1 MFSRGYKLM
10 NGFMRTIFSKTPLM
24 VLAVAVLFAAA
35 ALRAQAAPGDLDQT
49 FGMNGKV
56 LTRFT
61 NNSTTFGP
69 RATPKAMVIQPDGK
83 IIVAGQAMVS
93 DTTGTTDAFAL
104 VRYQTNGSLDT
115 GFGRSGRVTTKIGIQ
130 DAALAVALQP
140 DGKIVA
146 AGYANI
152 GPAGALNLAFALV
165 RYNANGSLDRSF
177 DGDGKVVTDLTAYL
191 DELTGVAIQPDG
203 KIVAA
208 GFINAGYSTDFAV
221 ARYNPN
227 GSLDTSFGQ
236 GGIAQ
241 TDFFHGVD
249 GGTEMV
255 LLPDGKIVVAGSVY
269 NSAGA
274 GDFALVRYMAD
285 GTLDASFGNGGKVTT
300 NFSGT
305 SSDIV
310 HDMDI
315 APNGKLVVAG
325 GSGQPGKWDFA
336 VARYNANGTLDRTF
350 DGDGKFVRDISG
362 FGTQDS
368 ASGVAVQQNGK
379 IVVSGD
385 ASPFSNGNGGFDLVT
400 IRLNVNGSLD
410 LGFGNRGKVYTD
422 FGSFRR
428 TGGYSHDV
436 LSDVKIQRDGKIV
449 VTGDAELE
457 PNRTHDIVLAR
468 YLGDPVRLTQG
479 AVDVNGDLE

>member
-1 MFSRGYKLM
+1 MY
-10 NGFMRTIFSKTPLM
+10 GFMRTIFSKTPLM

-49 FGMNGKV
+49 FGTNGKV
-56 LTRFT
+56 LTRFPI
-61 NNSTTFGP
+61 NSTIFRP
-69 RATPKAMVIQPDGK
+69 RATPNAMVIQPDGK

-93 DTTGTTDAFAL
+93 EGTTATPTVFAL
-104 VRYQTNGSLDT
+104 VRYLPNGSLDT
-115 GFGRSGRVTTKIGIQ
+115 GFGRGGRVTTKIGIQ
-130 DAALAVALQP
+130 DVALAVALQA

-152 GPAGALNLAFALV
+152 GPAGSLNFAFALV
-165 RYNANGSLDRSF
+165 RYNANGSLDRTF
-177 DGDGKVVTDLTAYL
+177 DYDGKVVTDLTTYM

-208 GFINAGYSTDFAV
+208 GFVNAGNSSDFAV
-221 ARYNPN
+221 ARYNRN
-227 GSLDTSFGQ
+227 GSIDTSFGQ
-236 GGIAQ
+236 TGVTQ
-241 TDFFHGVD
+241 TDFFNGAD
-249 GGTEMV
+249 GAAEMV

-269 NSAGA
+269 DSAGA
-274 GDFALVRYMAD
+274 GDFALVRYTAN
-285 GTLDASFGNGGKVTT
+285 GILDASFGNGGKVRTT
-300 NFSGT
+300 FSAT
-305 SSDIV
+305 SSDIA

-315 APNGKLVVAG
+315 APGGKLVVAG
-325 GSGQPGKWDFA
+325 ASGQPGKWDFA

-368 ASGVAVQQNGK
+368 ASAVAVQQNGK

-385 ASPFSNGNGGFDLVT
+385 ASPFSNGGGFDFVT

-422 FGSFRR
+422 FGSFRP
-428 TGGYSHDV
+428 TGGYSHDS
-436 LSDVKIQRDGKIV
+436 LYDVKIQRDGKIV

-457 PNRTHDIVLAR
+457 PNRTHDFVLAR
-468 YLGDPVRLTQG
+468 YLGDPVTSTQG

>member
-1 MFSRGYKLM
+1 M
-10 NGFMRTIFSKTPLM
+10 NGIMRTIFSKTSVM
-24 VLAVAVLFAAA
+24 ALAVAVLFAAA
-35 ALRAQAAPGDLDQT
+35 TPRAQAAPGDLDQT
-49 FGMNGKV
+49 FGANGKV
-56 LTRFT
+56 LTRFPL
-61 NNSTTFGP
+61 NSPTFRP

-83 IIVAGQAMVS
+83 IIVVGHAMVGS
-93 DTTGTTDAFAL
+93 GYNTPDAFAL
-104 VRYQTNGSLDT
+104 VRYLPNGSLDT
-115 GFGRSGRVTTKIGIQ
+115 SFGRGGRVTTQVGIQ

-140 DGKIVA
+140 NGKIVA

-152 GPAGALNLAFALV
+152 GPAGSLNFAFALV
-165 RYNANGSLDRSF
+165 RYNANGSLDTTF
-177 DGDGKVVTDLTAYL
+177 DYDGKVVTDLTTYQ

-203 KIVAA
+203 KIVAS
-208 GFINAGYSTDFAV
+208 GFVNAGNSTDFAV

-227 GSLDTSFGQ
+227 GSIDRTFGQ
-236 GGIAQ
+236 TGVTQ
-241 TDFFHGVD
+241 TDFFNSVD
-249 GGTEMV
+249 GGAEMA

-269 NSAGA
+269 DSAGA
-274 GDFALVRYMAD
+274 GDFALLRYTAN
-285 GTLDASFGNGGKVTT
+285 GILDASFGNGGKVTT
-300 NFSGT
+300 TFSAT
-305 SSDIV
+305 SSDIL

-315 APNGKLVVAG
+315 APGGKLVVVG
-325 GSGQPGKWDFA
+325 SSGQPGKWDFA

-385 ASPFSNGNGGFDLVT
+385 TSPFSNGGAFDFVT

-422 FGSFRR
+422 FGSFRP
-428 TGGYSHDV
+428 TGGYSHDS

-449 VTGDAELE
+449 VTGDVELE
-457 PNRTHDIVLAR
+457 PNRTHDFGLAR
-468 YLGDPVRLTQG
+468 YLGDPVR
-479 AVDVNGDLE
+479 